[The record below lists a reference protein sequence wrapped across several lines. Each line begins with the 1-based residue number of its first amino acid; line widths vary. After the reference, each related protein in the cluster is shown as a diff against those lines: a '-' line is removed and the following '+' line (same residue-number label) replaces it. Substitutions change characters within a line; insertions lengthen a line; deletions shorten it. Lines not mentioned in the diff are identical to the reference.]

1 MITYLDLEDALY
13 VIQRLGFYVKD
24 VGLLDS
30 ALARPKTTVFGE
42 DAYPT
47 LSLKAAALAHSIV
60 KNHALVDGNK
70 RTTWALMVSFLIVN
84 GFKHNFTTEEGMS
97 FVLDL
102 ATDKLSLESA
112 AELIEQHLIPWS

>member
-24 VGLLDS
+24 VGLLNS

-42 DAYPT
+42 DAYPS
-47 LSLKAAALAHSIV
+47 LSLKAAALAHSIA

-84 GFKHNFTTEEGMS
+84 GFKHNFTTEEGMN

-102 ATDKLSLESA
+102 ATDKLSLENA

>member
-13 VIQRLGFYVKD
+13 VIQKLGFYVKD

-42 DAYPT
+42 DAYPS
-47 LSLKAAALAHSIV
+47 LPLKAAALAHSIA

-70 RTTWALMVSFLIVN
+70 RTTWALMVSFLVVN
-84 GFKHNFTTEEGMS
+84 GYKHNFTTDEGLN

-102 ATDKLSLESA
+102 ATDKISLESA
-112 AELIEQHLIPWS
+112 AELIEQHLILWS